1 MSSFRRI
8 TCTAEKQS
16 GADQRKFCDVS
27 PCIGGPAHQ
36 TNDTSRSVG
45 ALNTAAQDNRGLI
58 CIASE
63 ITETAINLAGLEAKK
78 AVDEGMED
86 LLSIL
91 YLGLEVM
98 SIDEKA
104 LAP

>member
-1 MSSFRRI
+1 MHWQ
-8 TCTAEKQS
+8 TCTPNK
-16 GADQRKFCDVS
+16 R
-27 PCIGGPAHQ
+27 HQ
-36 TNDTSRSVG
+36 PFSRCSEHCC
-45 ALNTAAQDNRGLI
+45 TRHRGLI

-63 ITETAINLAGLEAKK
+63 ITETAINIAGLEAKK

>member
-1 MSSFRRI
+1 
-8 TCTAEKQS
+8 
-16 GADQRKFCDVS
+16 
-27 PCIGGPAHQ
+27 
-36 TNDTSRSVG
+36 
-45 ALNTAAQDNRGLI
+45 
-58 CIASE
+58 
-63 ITETAINLAGLEAKK
+63 LEAKK